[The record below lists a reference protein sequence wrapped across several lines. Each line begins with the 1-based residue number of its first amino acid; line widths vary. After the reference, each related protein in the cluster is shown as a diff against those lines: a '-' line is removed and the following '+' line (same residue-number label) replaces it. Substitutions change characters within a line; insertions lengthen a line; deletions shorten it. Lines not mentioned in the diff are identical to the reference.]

1 MQSALEQAYSAI
13 ERSYAQ
19 GHFPE
24 ALEQAMALQPQLE
37 QGQAD
42 LLDQRLQLLI
52 GHIHLYGL
60 AQPQQAELAYGAV
73 LNQCNEAGYRRLAEQ
88 GLAQCQGEPATAPGA
103 SEPEPFNLPAT
114 PWLAQLRDP
123 QQALAEIQQAW
134 ASVPAAT
141 PAPQPEP
148 QPLDSGGIAASPW
161 DSAAQV
167 EEPVQPPSPPLGD
180 PDSAEPD
187 SPSADSS
194 EPGAATIS
202 EKNNPEPT
210 SNSVADELDKG
221 LLLVKL
227 SRPGGQRD

>member
-37 QGQAD
+37 PGRAD

-73 LNQCNEAGYRRLAEQ
+73 LHQCNEAGYRRLAEL
-88 GLAQCQGEPATAPGA
+88 GLAQCQGEPATAPRA
-103 SEPEPFNLPAT
+103 TEPEPFTLPAT

-148 QPLDSGGIAASPW
+148 QPLDSSGIDASPW
-161 DSAAQV
+161 NSAAQAQIP
-167 EEPVQPPSPPLGD
+167 EKPPVMTAETDSP
-180 PDSAEPD
+180 EPD
-187 SPSADSS
+187 SPDTDISEPAAATSS
-194 EPGAATIS
+194 EQ
-202 EKNNPEPT
+202 NNPEPAFEP
-210 SNSVADELDKG
+210 VADELDQG

-227 SRPGGQRD
+227 SSPGGQRD

>member
-37 QGQAD
+37 PGRAD

-88 GLAQCQGEPATAPGA
+88 GLAQCQGEPATEPQAR
-103 SEPEPFNLPAT
+103 EPEPFNLPAT

-141 PAPQPEP
+141 PAAQPEP
-148 QPLDSGGIAASPW
+148 QPLAGSGIAASPW
-161 DSAAQV
+161 DSAAQAQIP
-167 EEPVQPPSPPLGD
+167 ETPPVTAAETDSP
-180 PDSAEPD
+180 EPD
-187 SPSADSS
+187 SPDTDGSEPAGATSS
-194 EPGAATIS
+194 EQT
-202 EKNNPEPT
+202 NPET
-210 SNSVADELDKG
+210 TAESVADELDKG

-227 SRPGGQRD
+227 SSPGGQRD

>member
-24 ALEQAMALQPQLE
+24 ALEQAMALQPQLKP
-37 QGQAD
+37 GRAD

-60 AQPQQAELAYGAV
+60 AQPEQAELAYGAV

-88 GLAQCQGEPATAPGA
+88 GLAQCQREPATALRA
-103 SEPEPFNLPAT
+103 TEPEPFNLPAT

-148 QPLDSGGIAASPW
+148 QPLAGIGIAASPW

-167 EEPVQPPSPPLGD
+167 EETLQPPSAPLGD

-187 SPSADSS
+187 SPDTELSEPAAATSS
-194 EPGAATIS
+194 EQN
-202 EKNNPEPT
+202 KPEPAFEP
-210 SNSVADELDKG
+210 VADELDKG

-227 SRPGGQRD
+227 SSPGGQRD

>member
-37 QGQAD
+37 PGRAD

-60 AQPQQAELAYGAV
+60 AQPQHAELAYGAV

-88 GLAQCQGEPATAPGA
+88 GLAQCQGEPATAPRA
-103 SEPEPFNLPAT
+103 TEPEPFNLPAT

-123 QQALAEIQQAW
+123 QQALAEIQEAW

-141 PAPQPEP
+141 PVAQPEP
-148 QPLDSGGIAASPW
+148 QPSDSSGIAASPW
-161 DSAAQV
+161 DSAAQTQLPVKPPVTAAATDSV
-167 EEPVQPPSPPLGD
+167 EPYSPDTDFSEP
-180 PDSAEPD
+180 A
-187 SPSADSS
+187 AATSS
-194 EPGAATIS
+194 EL
-202 EKNNPEPT
+202 NNPEPAFEQL
-210 SNSVADELDKG
+210 ADELDKG

-227 SRPGGQRD
+227 SSPGGQRD

>member
-19 GHFPE
+19 GDFPE
-24 ALEQAMALQPQLE
+24 ALEQAMVLQPKLE
-37 QGQAD
+37 PGRAD

-88 GLAQCQGEPATAPGA
+88 GLAQCQGEPATAPRA
-103 SEPEPFNLPAT
+103 TEPEHFNLPAT

-141 PAPQPEP
+141 PVAQPEL

-161 DSAAQV
+161 DSAAQL
-167 EEPVQPPSPPLGD
+167 EETLQPPPPLGD
-180 PDSAEPD
+180 HDSPEPD
-187 SPSADSS
+187 ADDTDGSEPTAATSS
-194 EPGAATIS
+194 EQ
-202 EKNNPEPT
+202 NNPEPT
-210 SNSVADELDKG
+210 AEPVADELDKG

-227 SRPGGQRD
+227 SSPGGQRD

>member
-24 ALEQAMALQPQLE
+24 ALEQAMVLQPQLE
-37 QGQAD
+37 PGRAD

-88 GLAQCQGEPATAPGA
+88 GLAQCQGEQPPPRATQ
-103 SEPEPFNLPAT
+103 PEPFNLPAT

-123 QQALAEIQQAW
+123 QQALAEIQEAW

-141 PAPQPEP
+141 PVAQPEP
-148 QPLDSGGIAASPW
+148 QPLAGSGIAASPW

-167 EEPVQPPSPPLGD
+167 EETLQPPPAPLGD

-187 SPSADSS
+187 SPDTD
-194 EPGAATIS
+194 G
-202 EKNNPEPT
+202 PEPASAT
-210 SNSVADELDKG
+210 RPEQTIPEPAFKPLADELDKG

-227 SRPGGQRD
+227 SSPGGQRD